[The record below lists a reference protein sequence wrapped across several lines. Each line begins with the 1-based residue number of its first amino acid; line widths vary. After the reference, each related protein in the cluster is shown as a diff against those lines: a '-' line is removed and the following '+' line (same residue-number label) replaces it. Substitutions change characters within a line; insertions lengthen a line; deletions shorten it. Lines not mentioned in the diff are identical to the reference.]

1 MQVPRSFFD
10 SALLEKFGAAFIS
23 EDKVDEAL
31 RRLIPKAHITKGS
44 FSCPGWAEQ
53 RDLLW
58 NHMDQTH
65 RPHIHRTYGEAMRLY
80 IGERAAVS
88 LTRFG
93 SWPIVIPVFDGHYK
107 DNGFYQVLC
116 LFGLIV
122 VVNVIES
129 NATPDGT
136 RMDISWA
143 IASHRLLRFV
153 HPWLDRRLRRLN
165 VVQNAE
171 DDPIRHRRVELRG
184 AGYRFATDATD
195 APDFV
200 SANAIANNVI
210 FPSLTE
216 RAVVPLAD
224 IPAGQVHRIEVGR
237 RAYLLQRRDDGI
249 DVWPGICPHE
259 GAALG
264 PGDVDGRAARCPW
277 HGLEFAPRRL
287 RPGAGSI
294 ILCGARL
301 SLSEQGLDVSPP
313 DRESA

>member
-1 MQVPRSFFD
+1 MQASRSFFD
-10 SALLEKFGAAFIS
+10 PALLEKWGVAFIR

-31 RRLIPKAHITKGS
+31 HRLIPKAHITKGH

-122 VVNVIES
+122 IVNVIES
-129 NATPDGT
+129 NVTPEGT

-143 IASHRLLRFV
+143 IASHWLLRFV
-153 HPWLDRRLRRLN
+153 HPYLDRRLRRLN

-171 DDPIRHRRVELRG
+171 DDPIRHRRVELRA
-184 AGYRFATDATD
+184 AGYRFATDE
-195 APDFV
+195 PDFV
-200 SANAIANNVI
+200 SANVVANNVVY
-210 FPSLTE
+210 PPLAE
-216 RAVVPLAD
+216 RRVVPLAD
-224 IPAGQVHRIEVGR
+224 IPEQEARRIEVGA
-237 RAYLLQRRDDGI
+237 RAYLVRRIEEGVEI
-249 DVWPGICPHE
+249 WPGVCPHE
-259 GAALG
+259 GAALDSS
-264 PGDVDGRAARCPW
+264 DVHGRTVRCPW
-277 HGLEFAPRRL
+277 HGLEYAARRL

-294 ILCGARL
+294 TLCGARL
-301 SLSEQGLDVSPP
+301 TLGEQGLDIGPIGKEIV
-313 DRESA
+313 